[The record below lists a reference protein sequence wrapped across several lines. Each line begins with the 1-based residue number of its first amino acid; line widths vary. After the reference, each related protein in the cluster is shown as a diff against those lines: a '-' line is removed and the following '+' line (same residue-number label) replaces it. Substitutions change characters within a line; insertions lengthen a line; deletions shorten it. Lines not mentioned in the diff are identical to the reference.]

1 MEKENLFSK
10 EKLEELAKAFYDE
23 YLKHKELE
31 EKLQKEDSEL
41 FEKYQAVNGKEHRK
55 EKNALWEECNRVNVE
70 EIFPLLIEKMIYSVS
85 IVLFKIYLKIVIKT
99 KNNPTTQPLEIGV
112 LFSKT
117 YKG

>member
-23 YLKHKELE
+23 YLKYKELE
-31 EKLQKEDSEL
+31 KKLQKKDSEL

-70 EIFPLLIEKMIYSVS
+70 EIFPNEEKINGLYCVYDAIQDLLKHC
-85 IVLFKIYLKIVIKT
+85 
-99 KNNPTTQPLEIGV
+99 
-112 LFSKT
+112 
-117 YKG
+117 YKD